1 MITKNLRI
9 FLTAFLL
16 IGVWYTSPWPLALV
30 VTIMAMNT
38 EYTRIYIEKE
48 REYRTKRQQTE
59 YNLFK
64 KAKKL
69 RNDLQ
74 NMQDKIKKYGN
85 NAHIP
90 TQQPKAHA

>member
-16 IGVWYTSPWPLALV
+16 IGVWYSSPWPLALV
-30 VTIMAMNT
+30 VTIMAINT

-48 REYRTKRQQTE
+48 KEYRTERQQTE
-59 YNLFK
+59 FNLFK

-74 NMQDKIKKYGN
+74 NMQDKLKKYGN
-85 NAHIP
+85 TRNFP
-90 TQQPKAHA
+90 SEQPKANA